1 MASSSATL
9 LKASPVKSDWVKGQ
23 SLLIRQPSS
32 VAAIRSHVAPSA
44 LTVRAASAYADEL
57 VKTAVIK
64 FRIQLKTFLLSIHS
78 LNS

>member
-1 MASSSATL
+1 M

-23 SLLIRQPSS
+23 SLLLRQPSS
-32 VAAIRSHVAPSA
+32 VAAIRNHVSHSS

-64 FRIQLKTFLLSIHS
+64 SKYYLKYIKKIIY
-78 LNS
+78 